1 MNETG
6 NDFLPILSSVPGP
19 RGPKGDPGAGAAGA
33 AGRQPFTLT
42 TSVFTVPAK
51 GATVGISVGDTAMF
65 AAGLSLF
72 VEGAGFFQ
80 LTAIPNATTLTLLY
94 LGIPANSAS
103 GQLIPAGRKVVAA
116 GPSYIDTGALDDL
129 GSRVNALEL
138 TPGGN
143 RNFYAPAAPASTGL
157 KVGDNWYDTDDGH
170 KHYRW
175 DGTAW
180 VVANRIL
187 DQADFGT
194 GIRPIVKVS
203 SLPTSGYAD
212 GDYVHLTTDG
222 KLYRRVAGVWT
233 KAIATGD
240 LVGQIPGAM
249 IVDGTI
255 IAQKIGAGAISA
267 DHIGANLIV
276 TSSANI
282 GSAVINDAHIT
293 QLGAGKITA
302 GDIQTVN
309 IGYAGRIFHPSYI
322 GGAYAGRYFG
332 SVEMGTSSGDGHL
345 FNAAA
350 GFAFSQCAPVKAY
363 GPGHLSW
370 GLGGAPTCAPD
381 SAGKAKVHIQASLI
395 GHDGLITLYLR
406 KNGGAAIPLA
416 SVSSDDA
423 GNARLGVMRQL
434 TGIAATDMLDFY
446 VAPCDGAGAILG
458 AVTCRYELDVTF
470 FNW

>member
-19 RGPKGDPGAGAAGA
+19 RGPKGDPGTGASGA
-33 AGRQPFTLT
+33 AGRQSFTLT

-51 GATVGISVGDTAMF
+51 SATVGISVGDTAMF
-65 AAGLSLF
+65 AVGLSLF
-72 VEGAGFFQ
+72 IEGAGFFE
-80 LTAIPNATTLTLLY
+80 LTAIPNATTLTLRY
-94 LGIPANSAS
+94 LDIPANAASAA
-103 GQLIPAGRKVVAA
+103 LIPAGRKVVAA
-116 GPSYIDTGALDDL
+116 GPSYVDTGALDDL
-129 GSRVNALEL
+129 DSRVNVLEL
-138 TPGGN
+138 SPGGN
-143 RNFYAPAAPASTGL
+143 RNFYATSAPASAGL

-203 SLPTSGYAD
+203 SLPVSGYAD

-240 LVGQIPGAM
+240 LVGQIDGAM

-255 IAQKIGAGAISA
+255 IAQKIGVGTISA

-282 GSAVINDAHIT
+282 GSAIITDAHIT
-293 QLGAGKITA
+293 SLGAGKITA
-302 GDIQTVN
+302 GDIQGVN
-309 IGYAGRIFHPSYI
+309 FGYSGRIFHTDHPTKKFPTVEIDTRSGSSHI
-322 GGAYAGRYFG
+322 FGTGSSFSFNHAAPVTAYA
-332 SVEMGTSSGDGHL
+332 
-345 FNAAA
+345 
-350 GFAFSQCAPVKAY
+350 
-363 GPGHLSW
+363 PGHLSW
-370 GLGGAPTCAPD
+370 GLGGAPTICPNG
-381 SAGKAKVHIQASLI
+381 AGNAKVLMQARLVK
-395 GHDGLITLYLR
+395 GVGDLTAITLYCR
-406 KNGGAAIPLA
+406 VNGGTMGPLA
-416 SVSSDDA
+416 SAPAHSKDYASITA
-423 GNARLGVMRQL
+423 MRMFSMPAN
-434 TGIAATDMLDFY
+434 GKIEIY
-446 VAPCDGAGAILG
+446 VAPSDGDGNLTPAI
-458 AVTCRYELDVTF
+458 TCRYELDVIF